1 MDKKEQSLLNYYYSK
16 LVDHTFDEKDVYPFL
31 QLIT

>member
-16 LVDHTFDEKDVYPFL
+16 LVDHTFDGKEICIPFYN
-31 QLIT
+31 